1 MVLQTWGLLEVAR
14 DAVLARAAQAGGK
27 DADAIDLW
35 QKAAATED
43 TIPYMEPPYW
53 YYPVRTSLEAA
64 LLKSGRRN
72 QPRRS
77 AAALER
83 ARDDGRALHG
93 LAESAKASGD
103 DAAAKKADAAFAK
116 GWRGD
121 PAMLSLERL

>member
-53 YYPVRTSLEAA
+53 YNPVRRSLGAA
-64 LLKSGRRN
+64 LLKSGK
-72 QPRRS
+72 PE
-77 AAALER
+77 AAEKELQRHSSGR
-83 ARDDGRALHG
+83 ARRARAPRACGVGQGKGR
-93 LAESAKASGD
+93 
-103 DAAAKKADAAFAK
+103 
-116 GWRGD
+116 
-121 PAMLSLERL
+121 